1 MRLIYLL
8 LILSILSTSCEK
20 EEKTITVEVEKE
32 YSWKR
37 HSDFNARYGY
47 ILNSFAEEE
56 KLYTWGP
63 NGFSTLDVNSFDDK
77 EDGSFSHTLSPT
89 DNDYEIQYPIG
100 KDIFV
105 FNRDST
111 LYIANSREANS
122 QGDRLRIKL
131 SELDPT
137 AYLPI
142 YIHHTLGQKFGLN
155 DNNQVLVVYHD
166 IENTVSGFK
175 AALLNVK
182 YDPSQTFNKLSIEKT
197 QIIPLNYFDQ
207 NDFTHI
213 FIHDQNFFVSN
224 YDGTYKINSDGTHK
238 LVSNEFISDAFELN
252 GELYGFNLSNYFKSF
267 DGGDTWHNIG
277 ECDSFYGKFNY
288 RYINGRVIGY
298 RYSQLAEVV
307 IKDDQIIFEELK
319 ADGMEHHDITS
330 ISEINDRV
338 FVTTLS
344 GVYSKSLEDFFDR
357 KDLDE

>member
-1 MRLIYLL
+1 ML
-8 LILSILSTSCEK
+8 
-20 EEKTITVEVEKE
+20 
-32 YSWKR
+32 
-37 HSDFNARYGY
+37 
-47 ILNSFAEEE
+47 
-56 KLYTWGP
+56 
-63 NGFSTLDVNSFDDK
+63 
-77 EDGSFSHTLSPT
+77 
-89 DNDYEIQYPIG
+89 
-100 KDIFV
+100 
-105 FNRDST
+105 
-111 LYIANSREANS
+111 NSREANS

-252 GELYGFNLSNYFKSF
+252 GDLYGFNLSKYFKSF

-277 ECDSFYGKFNY
+277 ECDPFYGKFNY
-288 RYINGRVIGY
+288 KYINGRVIGY

-307 IKDDQIIFEELK
+307 IKDDQIVFEELK

-330 ISEINDRV
+330 ISEINNRV